1 MRISNK
7 LRSGLTSF
15 SPFAD
20 FSWPILFDRFSSTMS
35 TTEKSKPGANRD
47 RILPYLFC
55 FIRLSYSY
63 IPLSSYISPP
73 QAEHPNSLSTMLLL
87 PNSVTPNPITRSP
100 TTLPSTSPLEIPTN
114 APASS
119 TVASKSLHTIK
130 TRGLLWWLWSIV
142 PHDITKASRT
152 PPFCRTYLFK
162 GTWNFCCLRKAD
174 ETTSKFRSEATAG
187 VYMIDVL
194 LAFQE
199 VKLINIGSGI
209 VGCNLKLP
217 LTRFNTNGT
226 SVSDFNATKCSRF
239 YRDAADQRF

>member
-1 MRISNK
+1 
-7 LRSGLTSF
+7 
-15 SPFAD
+15 
-20 FSWPILFDRFSSTMS
+20 MS
-35 TTEKSKPGANRD
+35 TTEKSKPGADRD

-130 TRGLLWWLWSIV
+130 T
-142 PHDITKASRT
+142 
-152 PPFCRTYLFK
+152 
-162 GTWNFCCLRKAD
+162 KAD
-174 ETTSKFRSEATAG
+174 EATSKFRSEATAG
-187 VYMIDVL
+187 VYMINVL

-199 VKLINIGSGI
+199 VKLTNIGSGK

-226 SVSDFNATKCSRF
+226 SVTTSSGISKLMMMMIFFPHIKYCNNLLGIGTSGQQFFHDLAVKG
-239 YRDAADQRF
+239 